1 MPSDPPHN
9 RLYNKTVLFSKDII
23 KPGLLA
29 ETAARKKRRASLIL
43 GRLEREYPGAKIAL
57 KYGTPMQLLAAV
69 IMSAQATDKKV
80 NEITKTLFKKYRT
93 VDDFARLNPLKLAD
107 EIRAIGFYRQK
118 ALSIVTSA
126 RVIRDTFGGKLP
138 RTMTE
143 MLKLRGVARKT
154 ANVVLGNAYGVTEG
168 IAVDTHVRR
177 LSQRLGF
184 SDKDDPAKIER
195 DLMALFQKEKWFG
208 LTYTLIDHGRAIC
221 TARGRKCSLCP
232 VKDIC
237 PSSLV

>member
-1 MPSDPPHN
+1 M
-9 RLYNKTVLFSKDII
+9 LFSKDITR
-23 KPGLLA
+23 PWLRSEA
-29 ETAARKKRRASLIL
+29 PEQTRRRAAAVL
-43 GRLEREYPGAKIAL
+43 RHLERTYPHAKIAL
-57 KYGTPMQLLAAV
+57 RYRTPMQLLASV

-80 NEITKTLFKKYRT
+80 NEITETLFRKYKT
-93 VDDFARLNPLKLAD
+93 VDDFANADPKRLAN

-126 RVIRDTFGGKLP
+126 RIIRDRFGGKLP
-138 RTMTE
+138 QTMAG
-143 MLKLRGVARKT
+143 MLTLRGVARKT

-184 SDKDDPAKIER
+184 TTHDDPVKIEQ
-195 DLMALFQKEKWFG
+195 DLMRLFPKPKWFT

-221 TARGRKCSLCP
+221 TARNRKCSLCP
-232 VKDIC
+232 LKDIC
-237 PSSLV
+237 PASLA

>member
-1 MPSDPPHN
+1 M
-9 RLYNKTVLFSKDII
+9 RTET
-23 KPGLLA
+23 PGA
-29 ETAARKKRRASLIL
+29 KRRRA
-43 GRLEREYPGAKIAL
+43 GTVFARLRARHPKAKIAL
-57 KYGTPMQLLAAV
+57 TYKTPMQLLAAV

-80 NEITKTLFKKYRT
+80 NEITETLFKKYKT
-93 VDDFARLNPLKLAD
+93 ADDFAKLDPKQLAR

-126 RVIRDTFGGKLP
+126 RIVRDQFGGKLP
-138 RTMTE
+138 RTMKE
-143 MLKLRGVARKT
+143 MLTLRGVARKT
-154 ANVVLGNAYGVTEG
+154 ANVVLGNAYGVVDG

-184 SDKDDPAKIER
+184 SNHDDPVKIER
-195 DLMALFQKEKWFG
+195 DLMALFSKKDWFK

-221 TARGRKCSLCP
+221 TAKKRMCSLCP